1 MLQNHKDQYAK
12 GKISI
17 GVRSGDH
24 SGVISIAPDVQS
36 LFFEKPH
43 QRSCVHMLWNGEGLH
58 HIGSKV
64 SLSCHILVS
73 APE

>member
-24 SGVISIAPDVQS
+24 SGGISIDPDVQS
-36 LFFEKPH
+36 HFFEKPH
-43 QRSCVHMLWNGEGLH
+43 QRSFVHMLWNGEGLH
-58 HIGSKV
+58 PQLKFE
-64 SLSCHILVS
+64 LSNFSFSPGII
-73 APE
+73 